1 MVGAGAARVSDGAAG
16 GGADA
21 SFHLCVSFLAVVAAV
36 AAFAIWT
43 PFGFAATF
51 LLTGLLAVT
60 IPAGVPVLIAC
71 AFLFQNLVVA
81 WFTPFVPD
89 DNTFDALRG
98 ANFVILMT
106 AFGLFAAASFQ
117 KRVRALPALRPWLLL
132 SFALCV
138 VIGFYL
144 FLGAMRGGPKD
155 AVIYFRN
162 TVTPLACFHISILAA
177 SLYRIDMRVAVTW
190 LCAIAATYGYLEQ
203 AFRMDFLG
211 LFHGDLYI
219 QRGLKEQIE
228 TGVWEKALRETGF
241 VLRGLEDTMTAAFFN
256 TALFEDVL
264 PRMFRNGGPNFH
276 PISYA
281 YALALLSSWLLFRGR
296 WLLPL
301 AAFPLLLVIGS
312 KGAAFLLAVAL
323 GSRLFYRPARARLT
337 LGLVVLLAVSWTAAA
352 TVYGA
357 RHGDYHVLG
366 LIAGVREFLAAPLG
380 QGLGI
385 GGNLSSASLNLDW
398 DRAQSEGMVS
408 VPVESAVGVML
419 YQMGFGSFV
428 FFGFLGALAAAAGR
442 RLSET
447 GNPDF
452 LFSFVAVVTISANA
466 VLQEEAF
473 FSPLALGL
481 CLLLVGVAFGTHIRE
496 IARRRG
502 LLAAIYYYKYS

>member
-1 MVGAGAARVSDGAAG
+1 MQAAG
-16 GGADA
+16 MPPSIPLQPGRRTEGL
-21 SFHLCVSFLAVVAAV
+21 FHLCIAFLTIVVAV
-36 AAFAIWT
+36 AAFAVWT
-43 PFGFAATF
+43 PFGFAAAF
-51 LLTGLLAVT
+51 VLTAILSTTVPAG
-60 IPAGVPVLIAC
+60 IPAVIAC

-89 DNTFDALRG
+89 DSTFDALRG

-117 KRVRALPALRPWLLL
+117 QRVRAVPALRPWLLFC
-132 SFALCV
+132 FALCGV
-138 VIGFYL
+138 VCLYL
-144 FLGAMRGGPKD
+144 ALGAARGGPKD

-162 TVTPLACFHISILAA
+162 TITPIACFHIALLAA
-177 SLYRIDMRVAVTW
+177 TLYRVDMRVPMVW
-190 LCAIAATYGYLEQ
+190 LCAVAVAYGYLEQ
-203 AFRMDFLG
+203 VFRMDFLG

-241 VLRGLEDTMTAAFFN
+241 VLRGLEDTMTATFFN
-256 TALFEDVL
+256 TAFFGDAL
-264 PRMFRNGGPNFH
+264 PRIFRNGGPNFH

-281 YALALLSSWLLFRGR
+281 YALSLLSSWLLLRGR

-301 AAFPLLLVIGS
+301 AAFPILIVIGS

-323 GSRLFYRPARARLT
+323 ASRLFYRPSRARLT
-337 LGLVVLLAVSWTAAA
+337 LAAILLVATAWTAAA
-352 TVYGA
+352 TAYGA

-366 LIAGVREFLAAPLG
+366 LIAGVRDFLSNPLG

-385 GGNLSSASLNLDW
+385 GGNLSSTSANLDW
-398 DRAQSEGMVS
+398 DRAQGEGAAA

-419 YQMGFGSFV
+419 YQMGIGSFV
-428 FFGFLGALAAAAGR
+428 FFAFLAALAVTAGR
-442 RLSET
+442 HLLET
-447 GNPDF
+447 GRPDF
-452 LFSFVAVVTISANA
+452 LFAFVAVVTISANA

-481 CLLLVGVAFGTHIRE
+481 CLLLVGASFGTHLRE
-496 IARRRG
+496 NR
-502 LLAAIYYYKYS
+502 